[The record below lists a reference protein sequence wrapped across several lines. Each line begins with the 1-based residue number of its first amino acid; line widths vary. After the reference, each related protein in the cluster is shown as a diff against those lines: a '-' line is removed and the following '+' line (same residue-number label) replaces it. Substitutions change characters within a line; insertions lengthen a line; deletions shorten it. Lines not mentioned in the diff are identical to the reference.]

1 MRHIRTNHNP
11 LTVSDI
17 LLENGTARLED
28 FYPLT
33 KVKTASDKKKLLSQ
47 GYNPGYT
54 VSEWPYALP
63 VNKIY
68 YSKHLIPSTYYYDP
82 DNEAIPIALCL
93 NIYGT
98 ERIPIIPDS
107 DQFCEYILDFAA
119 SLQNP
124 DKDKIFSYL
133 YNQDDGIRSQLL
145 AKYIRRSDPS
155 PELYDLFLMLYTIT
169 DYSADVYDADLL
181 RKLASSRSG
190 KQSHTINETLAAYPE
205 ELTVYRGEAEGSTDY
220 RKAISWSLD
229 INTAFFFA
237 CRQGDQN
244 HARIIRAK
252 IHKKDILALNLD
264 SREKEVL
271 AIPGTPYDVTTEQL
285 IGPDSPL
292 VMPFRYLDEYRKGVE
307 QILRLYKLHQ
317 RGGTDHGKLHTA
329 RVLFLALTII
339 QAGKIRLNRAELSQL
354 TNAIVFHDIGRKND
368 RVDDGHGKAGR
379 EVYEKNAGSSA
390 DPAVCFLIEY
400 HCLDDKLAE
409 EYLKTTDTIRAR
421 KRTWFLYQI
430 LKDADALDRVR
441 FGIYD
446 LDVNQLRLPI
456 SHKLVPLAVT
466 TVTGIKI

>member
-17 LLENGTARLED
+17 LLKNGTARLED

-33 KVKTASDKKKLLSQ
+33 KVKTASDKEKLLSQ

-63 VNKIY
+63 FDKIY

-98 ERIPIIPDS
+98 ERIPIIPDPA
-107 DQFCEYILDFAA
+107 QFCKYILDFAA

-124 DKDKIFSYL
+124 DKDKILYHL

-145 AKYIRRSDPS
+145 AEYIRRSDPS

-169 DYSADVYDADLL
+169 DYSADVYDADLP
-181 RKLASSRSG
+181 RKLASSRSS
-190 KQSHTINETLAAYPE
+190 KQLHTINDALAAYPE
-205 ELTVYRGEAEGSTDY
+205 ELTVYRGEAEGSTDH

-271 AIPGTPYDVTTEQL
+271 AIPGTPYDVTTERL

-292 VMPFRYLDEYRKGVE
+292 VMPFRHLDEYRKGVE
-307 QILRLYKLHQ
+307 QIQRLYKLHQ

-329 RVLFLALTII
+329 RVLFLALAVI

-354 TNAIVFHDIGRKND
+354 TNAIVFHDIGRMHD
-368 RVDDGHGKAGR
+368 GVDNGHG
-379 EVYEKNAGSSA
+379 VNAKIKVSQKQS
-390 DPAVCFLIEY
+390 
-400 HCLDDKLAE
+400 
-409 EYLKTTDTIRAR
+409 
-421 KRTWFLYQI
+421 KR
-430 LKDADALDRVR
+430 
-441 FGIYD
+441 
-446 LDVNQLRLPI
+446 
-456 SHKLVPLAVT
+456 S
-466 TVTGIKI
+466 

>member
-1 MRHIRTNHNP
+1 MTNHNPSTP

-17 LLENGTARLED
+17 LLKNGTARLED

-33 KVKTASDKKKLLSQ
+33 KVKSASDKEKLLSQ

-98 ERIPIIPDS
+98 ERIPIIPDP
-107 DQFCEYILDFAA
+107 DQFCKYILDFAA

-124 DKDKIFSYL
+124 DKDKLFSYL
-133 YNQDDGIRSQLL
+133 FNQDDGIRSQLL
-145 AKYIRRSDPS
+145 AEYIRRNDPS
-155 PELYDLFLMLYTIT
+155 PELYDLFLMLYTVT
-169 DYSADVYDADLL
+169 DYNAGEYGAELL
-181 RKLASSRSG
+181 QKLASGRSDEQIQ
-190 KQSHTINETLAAYPE
+190 KINHALADYPE
-205 ELTVYRGEAEGSTDY
+205 ELTVYRGEAEGSTNY
-220 RKAISWSLD
+220 RQAISWSLD

-237 CRQGDQN
+237 CRHGDQN
-244 HARIIRAK
+244 HARIIRAR
-252 IHKKDILALNLD
+252 IHKQDVIAVNLD
-264 SREKEVL
+264 SREKEIIAV
-271 AIPGTPYDVTTEQL
+271 PGVPFGLTFERL

-292 VMPFRYLDEYRKGVE
+292 VMPFRHLDEYRKGVE
-307 QILRLYKLHQ
+307 QIQRLYKLHQ
-317 RGGTDHGKLHTA
+317 RGGTGHDKLHTA
-329 RVLFLALTII
+329 RVLFLALAVI
-339 QAGKIRLNRAELSQL
+339 QAGKVRLNRAELSQL

-368 RVDDGHGKAGR
+368 RVDDGHGKASR
-379 EVYEKNAGSSA
+379 KIYEKNAGSSA

-400 HCLDDKLAE
+400 HCLDDTLAE
-409 EYLKTTDTIRAR
+409 EYLQSADIIRAK
-421 KRTWFLYQI
+421 KRTWLLHQI

-466 TVTGIKI
+466 AVTGIRI